1 MMDAKDR
8 SIATQVAFKG
18 AVDLERDVDLT
29 DPAGQARF
37 QEVFDY
43 LSHVLVE
50 GIIATGSQEEQIAQ
64 VIQGEFPGTQVVSG
78 PAQQQYAQPQYT
90 TPAPPQFNLSVKGNQ
105 YGPLPDWLYEQAAA
119 KGVHEVWDN
128 RQQAQ
133 GNKRPWFRSTS
144 GGDNAPA
151 FWPPR

>member
-1 MMDAKDR
+1 MDTRDR
-8 SIATQVAFKG
+8 GIATQVAFKG
-18 AVDLERDVDLT
+18 AIDIERDVDLT
-29 DPAGQARF
+29 DPQGQARF
-37 QEVFDY
+37 HEVFEF
-43 LSHVLVE
+43 LQHELME
-50 GIIATGSQEEQIAQ
+50 GILATGSQEEQIAQ

-90 TPAPPQFNLSVKGNQ
+90 TPGPPQYQLQVRGNQ
-105 YGPLPDWLYEQAAA
+105 FGPLPDWLYEQAAQ
-119 KGVHEVWDN
+119 KGVTEVWDN